1 VSARTRLITATVGQ
15 LRRFGVAGT
24 SVSGILADSGLARR
38 TLYVNF
44 PAGKPELV
52 AEATQVA
59 SESMISAFEQGLA
72 PESDPVQMLERFID
86 HAAMTLEDNDFASG
100 CPIAAAALGRD
111 EAPAAADAAGAAFAR
126 WVATLS
132 RVAHDAGVADHE
144 AADELAT
151 TIVATVEGALMMSIA
166 ERSSAPL
173 RRAGRGL
180 AAMVRTRLGEN
191 GEAGAT

>member
-1 VSARTRLITATVGQ
+1 MTARTRLINATVGQ

-24 SVSGILADSGLARR
+24 SVSGILTDSGLARR
-38 TLYVNF
+38 TLYLNF

-59 SESMISAFEQGLA
+59 SESMISAFEQLP
-72 PESDPVQMLERFID
+72 PESDPVQMLEMFID
-86 HAAMTLEDNDFASG
+86 RAAKALEANDFASG
-100 CPIAAAALGRD
+100 CPIAAAALGRE
-111 EAPAAADAAGAAFAR
+111 EAPAAADAAGAAFSQ
-126 WVATLS
+126 WVAALS
-132 RVAHDAGVADHE
+132 RVVHDAGVADHD

-166 ERSSAPL
+166 ERSSEPL

-180 AAMVRTRLGEN
+180 AAMVRARLGGN
-191 GEAGAT
+191 GKDAAK